1 MPDGKPAGVPCIQ
14 LDEQR
19 RCKLYGLPERPLV
32 CVQFSPDEAVCGE
45 SREQAMRWMGWPAA
59 HAASGFATEAE
70 AVVQSER
77 QHQGME
83 LAGAR
88 IGA

>member
-1 MPDGKPAGVPCIQ
+1 MPEGKPAGVPCIQ

-45 SREQAMRWMGWPAA
+45 SREQAMRWLGWPPASADSGLAA
-59 HAASGFATEAE
+59 ETE
-70 AVVQSER
+70 AVVQGER
-77 QHQGME
+77 EHQGVE
-83 LAGAR
+83 LA
-88 IGA
+88 